1 MRFKTKCNIVAGSDA
16 FSIVEVVIGIGML
29 GLAVVAA
36 LGLMRNYTSTIA
48 EVKMRGE
55 NFDLRQ
61 YIRKSLD
68 CNESLRTPTSINPD
82 ASIAAGCL
90 APGGASLEILTADG
104 GTTLI
109 RENPD
114 GLETD
119 LSFKTKTKLR
129 AKCQGVGGDIGIFV
143 EFVPW
148 RRTGPSTGSVAP
160 DPITGKPQVWTSI
173 SEKIPFLCSYD
184 DSVSRTYTG
193 GCVGVRHGGSEALAD
208 TWNRQYLLQ
217 YEAKCKLS
225 FDLSRD
231 FGTGVVGKKKIE
243 VSFIYGMLPNTKT
256 GSNYPDGATPFTDP
270 SLQCSGIPDTTG
282 LFGFKTASITMLVKS
297 STGQKI
303 VGSTN
308 KGGEW
313 AIDFDPATKVLNIT
327 GIANGWGGCR
337 YKTQCGSCIQ
347 GASVKLLSN

>member
-104 GTTLI
+104 VTTLI

-114 GLETD
+114 GPETD

-193 GCVGVRHGGSEALAD
+193 GCVGVRHGGSAAAAD
-208 TWNRQYLLQ
+208 AMNRSYLPQ
-217 YEAKCKLS
+217 YEAICKLS
-225 FDLSRD
+225 FDLSKD
-231 FGTGVVGKKKIE
+231 FGTVAVGKTKIE
-243 VSFIYGMLPNTKT
+243 VSFTNGTLPKI
-256 GSNYPDGATPFTDP
+256 GSTYPDGATPFTDP
-270 SLQCSGIPDTTG
+270 SLQCSGIQDPTG
-282 LFGFKTASITMLVKS
+282 LFGVKTANITMLEKAYTDSKQV
-297 STGQKI
+297 I
-303 VGSTN
+303 GSHD

-313 AIDFDPATKVLNIT
+313 AIDFDPATKVLTIT
-327 GIANGWGGCR
+327 GVSNGWGKCR
-337 YKTQCGSCIQ
+337 YTGQCGTCIQ